1 KGGQV
6 MKQFIIDSLKDEVD
20 TITIS
25 FTNGDKITFF
35 QIYETYS
42 DQENIIDL
50 VELKTDYRH
59 LVNIEQIAHIRLNV

>member
-1 KGGQV
+1 MFLLLFKT
-6 MKQFIIDSLKDEVD
+6 FPALRN
-20 TITIS
+20 
-25 FTNGDKITFF
+25 NGDKITFF

>member
-1 KGGQV
+1 
-6 MKQFIIDSLKDEVD
+6 MKQFILDSLKDEVD

>member
-1 KGGQV
+1 

-50 VELKTDYRH
+50 VELKTDNRH